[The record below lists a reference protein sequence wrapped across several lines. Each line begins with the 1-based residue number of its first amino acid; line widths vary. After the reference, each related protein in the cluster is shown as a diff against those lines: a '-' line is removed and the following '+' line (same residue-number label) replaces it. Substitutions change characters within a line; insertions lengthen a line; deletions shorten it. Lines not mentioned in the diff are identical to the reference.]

1 VHLAH
6 YLALAHRAETALGDA
21 FRAVGQDHGDEPDV
35 YFTCQRLAAQCA
47 EHTRL
52 LRPLADRY
60 GHEAPDEPER
70 LHATLFSGT
79 RSGPLGLLRDLHDLY
94 LMATQ
99 SQLCWT
105 VIVQAAQGARDNQLL
120 DVVRACQPQTTLQV
134 KWLLTRIKQA
144 APQALVVAE

>member
-1 VHLAH
+1 
-6 YLALAHRAETALGDA
+6 
-21 FRAVGQDHGDEPDV
+21 
-35 YFTCQRLAAQCA
+35 
-47 EHTRL
+47 
-52 LRPLADRY
+52 
-60 GHEAPDEPER
+60 

-105 VIVQAAQGARDNQLL
+105 VIAQAAQGARDNQLL

>member
-6 YLALAHRAETALGDA
+6 YLTLTHRAETALQDA
-21 FRAVGQDHGDEPDV
+21 YRAVAQDHADEPDV
-35 YFTCQRLAAQCA
+35 YFTCQRLAGQCA

-52 LRPLADRY
+52 LQPSADRY
-60 GHEAPDEPER
+60 GEDAPEEPER
-70 LHATLFSGT
+70 LHPNLFTGT
-79 RSGPLGLLRDLHDLY
+79 RTGALGLLRDLHDLY

-105 VIVQAAQGARDNQLL
+105 VIAQAAQGARDNELL
-120 DVVRACQPQTTLQV
+120 DVVQRCQPQTTLQV

-144 APQALVVAE
+144 APQALVVAG